1 VGNGASETI
10 KDPSS
15 RSVAVLPSS
24 AALDGDPL
32 PSALSRI
39 ARIVSETLELREVFA
54 QVAEAAA
61 EVMPFDTMGV
71 CRVESGNF
79 LRSYAVAGNTVEAD
93 PEAVIRLEDFSPQ
106 FRPRP
111 GATQRIDDA
120 LGTLDPEFSMDQ
132 KILAKGV
139 QSMLCSSL
147 MRGKHFAGEVWFTS
161 PRTGAFGGR
170 HERAAKAIADILSLS
185 LEHERLWS
193 LETSRRRRLD
203 AIDSL
208 LPALARTLDVRGVF
222 NRVSEIVH
230 PVLPHDRLILASVS
244 ADGKDLIVEATSGEP
259 VPEMP
264 SHFPARPPGDSSNPP
279 EYVLIPDVDLQP
291 EKCGARSGCHQ
302 LGMRSFLA
310 IPMHLDTGTA
320 WILIV
325 SQTPNQYSEEDV
337 IVGRRVADHVSL
349 ALSHQRLAGEE
360 RRAAEA
366 RERANRLEE
375 RVQVLKDQLESTL
388 GYHRI
393 IGESRSWKGALSQ
406 AAKVAQTETTVLLTG
421 ESGTGKE
428 VIARFIHRGSPRV
441 GGPFAALNCAALPE
455 TLLESELFGHERGAF
470 TGATASRAGRIEQ
483 AAGGV
488 LFLDEVGEMT
498 PAVQAKLL
506 RVLQEREYQRLGGTR
521 PLKTDVRIVAATNR
535 DLESAMAQGLFRE
548 DLYYRLRVFEIRLPA
563 LRERRQDIRPL
574 AEAFLE
580 EMGAIVGRKAAG
592 ISREAY
598 EALLSYNWPGNVRE
612 LRNALER
619 ATILC
624 DGGMIALEHLPF
636 GLGRTVAPGA
646 SAAVPV
652 ITMDGAKLKDVEREL
667 IVKALQDARNN
678 RSEAARLLGITRS
691 QLYTKIQRCRLE
703 I

>member
-15 RSVAVLPSS
+15 RRVVALPSS
-24 AALDGDPL
+24 AVLDADPL

-39 ARIVSETLELREVFA
+39 ARIVSETLELKDVFA

-61 EVMPFDTMGV
+61 EVLPFEIMGV
-71 CRVESGNF
+71 CRLEAPNL
-79 LRSYAVAGNTVEAD
+79 LRSYAVAGTTVETD

-106 FRPRP
+106 FRPCP

-120 LGTLDPEFSMDQ
+120 HATLNPEFRMDQ
-132 KILAKGV
+132 KILSKGV

-147 MRGKHFAGEVWFTS
+147 MSGKQFAGEVWFTS
-161 PRTGAFGGR
+161 PQPGAFSGR

-193 LETSRRRRLD
+193 LDVARRRRLD

-208 LPALARTLDVRGVF
+208 LPALAQTLDVRGVF
-222 NRVSEIVH
+222 NRVSEIVQ

-244 ADGKDLIVEATSGEP
+244 ADGRDLNVEASSGEP
-259 VPEMP
+259 IPEMP
-264 SHFPARPPGDSSNPP
+264 DHFPARPPGDASTPP

-291 EKCGARSGCHQ
+291 EKCGARSGCRQ
-302 LGMRSFLA
+302 LGMRSFLG

-325 SQTPNQYSEEDV
+325 SRTPNQYSEEDV

-375 RVQVLKDQLESTL
+375 RVQVLKEQLESTL
-388 GYHRI
+388 GYRRI

-428 VIARFIHRGSPRV
+428 VIARFIHRGSPRAT
-441 GGPFAALNCAALPE
+441 GPFAALNCAALPE

-521 PLKTDVRIVAATNR
+521 SLKADVRIVAATNR
-535 DLESAMAQGLFRE
+535 DLEAAMAQGQFRE
-548 DLYYRLRVFEIRLPA
+548 D
-563 LRERRQDIRPL
+563 RRQDIRPM

-580 EMGAIVGRKAAG
+580 EIGGIVGRKAAG

-636 GLGRTVAPGA
+636 GLGRTTGP
-646 SAAVPV
+646 STAAAAPV
-652 ITMDGAKLKDVEREL
+652 ISMDGAKLKDVERGL

-691 QLYTKIQRCRLE
+691 QLYTKIQRYRLE